1 MARTPWP
8 LGYAVGM
15 TARLRSMA
23 KAIFPDRFTH
33 WYRRRRAVRNY
44 LRELGVELYDRR
56 VRLQLED
63 LEGRIIARREGIY
76 EQLVK
81 DVLDRTELIIQQL
94 DRHIE
99 GLGARHG
106 KELRILREEI
116 DTLRA
121 AVEDISAR
129 LHAPTP

>member
-1 MARTPWP
+1 
-8 LGYAVGM
+8 M

-23 KAIFPDRFTH
+23 KAVFPDRFTH

-63 LEGRIIARREGIY
+63 LEGRIMARREGFY

-94 DRHIE
+94 DRRIE
-99 GLGARHG
+99 GQGARHG
-106 KELRILREEI
+106 KELRALRGEI
-116 DTLRA
+116 EALRS
-121 AVEDISAR
+121 AVEAISVR
-129 LHAPTP
+129 LQVPSP

>member
-1 MARTPWP
+1 
-8 LGYAVGM
+8 M
-15 TARLRSMA
+15 TARLRGIA
-23 KAIFPDRFTH
+23 KTILPDRSLH
-33 WYRRRRAVRNY
+33 WYRRRRAIRNY

-94 DRHIE
+94 DRRIE
-99 GLGARHG
+99 GQGARHG
-106 KELRILREEI
+106 KELRTLREEM
-116 DTLRA
+116 DALRA
-121 AVEDISAR
+121 AVEAISAR